1 MSDLIGSVTS
11 AIKSIL
17 AGQNLAIRNATFRLN
32 PIDPPPPKLDT
43 ADLVAAYTFT
53 GSASFDYNSPGRG
66 HLRETRI
73 YRVQFAVLTV
83 AEATPE
89 LREVRIRP
97 WLDLARSRLSSYP
110 TLNRL
115 RYVESARPLRDTG
128 IVILPEYGSNYL
140 GFELQLSVTMDLP
153 IEYALG
159 EA

>member
-1 MSDLIGSVTS
+1 MTDLIGSVTG
-11 AIKSIL
+11 ALKSIL
-17 AGQNLAIRNATFRLN
+17 AGQTLTIGNAAFRLN
-32 PIDPPPPKLDT
+32 PFDPPPPKLDT

-53 GSASFDYNSPGRG
+53 GSASYDYDSPGRG
-66 HLRETRI
+66 HVRETRI

-89 LREVRIRP
+89 LREVRVRP
-97 WLDLARSRLSSYP
+97 WLDLARARLSSYP

-115 RYVESARPLRDTG
+115 RYVERARPLRDTG
-128 IVILPEYGSNYL
+128 VVILPEYGGNYL

-159 EA
+159 EK